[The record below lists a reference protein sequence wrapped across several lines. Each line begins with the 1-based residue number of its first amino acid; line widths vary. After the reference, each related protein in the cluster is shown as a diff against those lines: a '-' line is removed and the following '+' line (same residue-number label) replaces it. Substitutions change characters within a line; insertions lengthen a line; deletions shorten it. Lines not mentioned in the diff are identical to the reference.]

1 MKIVCDLDSIVVDL
15 MTPWIASHNA
25 VHADDA
31 TIETFTSWDMHRH
44 VAAGVKIYSI
54 INQPGFFR
62 HLQMLPGAEAGLKEL
77 VGRGHEVWLV
87 TAASF
92 ACNYGDKVEWM
103 AQYLPFIPK
112 AADRH
117 HARQA
122 RDPRRRPHRRR
133 PPQRRGLSPGAPKGQ
148 DLDHRLPLQQE
159 LPGLRCRGRQLQGH
173 RGRMEDHP
181 PGAVVRSGIPFQGR
195 PLDLVKFLVGVVVA
209 TLFGAR

>member
-25 VHADDA
+25 VHVDDA

-112 AADRH
+112 QQTAIMHAKHEIHADVLIDDGPHNAEAYRRAHPKAKILTIGYPYNKNCPDYDVVAGSYKDTEAAWKII
-117 HARQA
+117 
-122 RDPRRRPHRRR
+122 
-133 PPQRRGLSPGAPKGQ
+133 L
-148 DLDHRLPLQQE
+148 QE
-159 LPGLRCRGRQLQGH
+159 L
-173 RGRMEDHP
+173 
-181 PGAVVRSGIPFQGR
+181 S
-195 PLDLVKFLVGVVVA
+195 
-209 TLFGAR
+209 